1 MPHVN
6 IKHFPQPL
14 TEQEKQHLAEAIIS
28 AIQKSLGVDEGAISI
43 ALEPVPEENW
53 NKQVYEPEIVERSE
67 LLIKRPD
74 Y

>member
-14 TEQEKQHLAEAIIS
+14 TDQEKRDLANAVTS
-28 AIQKSLGVDEGAISI
+28 AVQKALGVDEGAISI
-43 ALEPVPEENW
+43 ALEPVERERW
-53 NKQVYEPEIVERSE
+53 DEQVYEPETRGREE
-67 LLIKRPD
+67 LPIKRPR